1 MYAFLLRVH
10 HCCLTLSFLSLL
22 SLPQMIC
29 HPDLTLA
36 LAICNICGLA
46 DFEEMTEVIL
56 NIFDYFAGMIKF
68 LKASIERKV
77 VHTGK

>member
-1 MYAFLLRVH
+1 
-10 HCCLTLSFLSLL
+10 
-22 SLPQMIC
+22 MIC